1 MIQKTQANVQNNS
14 KLKQYRIKNKIQ
26 MACVY
31 PEKSGCGESI
41 KELP

>member
-31 PEKSGCGESI
+31 PEKSGCGENI
-41 KELP
+41 KELT